1 MSIDHAA
8 AGEPDVKAPSVFLV
22 GVDYGGD
29 PAERPMFARSRNV
42 FDEDE
47 VANFDVCGG
56 VFRPFGEL
64 LQIDRFERF
73 PKSIQQVLRTSKPV
87 TKRVAGFR
95 LRRKDMSGC
104 RGKQVRI

>member
-64 LQIDRFERF
+64 LKI
-73 PKSIQQVLRTSKPV
+73 
-87 TKRVAGFR
+87 
-95 LRRKDMSGC
+95 
-104 RGKQVRI
+104 